1 MGSSLEIHVRGEGVW
16 NWLLHS
22 QGYFFSCWSNYVEL
36 EDWLVSL
43 TTLFLSIPTMIYSF
57 CGAVRLDLSVSNMI
71 PFDTIRHVIPR
82 GNDALGLETDS
93 GSKEKS
99 TILTDGDD
107 SVQIAYSRLS
117 SRG

>member
-1 MGSSLEIHVRGEGVW
+1 
-16 NWLLHS
+16 
-22 QGYFFSCWSNYVEL
+22 
-36 EDWLVSL
+36 
-43 TTLFLSIPTMIYSF
+43 
-57 CGAVRLDLSVSNMI
+57 MI